1 MLSALLTL
9 LVLGIAGIVAIGVV
23 MTLLGVVFSIAMGV
37 AGVLLF
43 KVAPLLL
50 VGWLVLKVVERG
62 RRPKALSDADRKW
75 LDG

>member
-23 MTLLGVVFSIAMGV
+23 MTLLGVVFSVAVGV

-50 VGWLVLKVVERG
+50 VGWLVLKVIERG